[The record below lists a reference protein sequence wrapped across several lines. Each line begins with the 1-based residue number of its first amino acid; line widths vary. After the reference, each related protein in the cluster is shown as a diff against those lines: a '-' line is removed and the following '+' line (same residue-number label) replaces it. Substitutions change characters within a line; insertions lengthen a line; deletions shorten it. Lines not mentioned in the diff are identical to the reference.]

1 MKKYF
6 WLLLFLFFSSRF
18 FFLANYPYFF
28 DSPEYLRL
36 SLNQSF
42 FQSLSLSHESVH
54 PIFLFLTQLSQK
66 IIPGNQAW
74 SLSLVSASAGL
85 VSFVAFYLLV
95 KRIFNQKTALLS
107 LIPLIFFPHLW
118 LIQTN
123 ILHESL
129 DQALFLTALLFFDF
143 FLMKKNWFWIF
154 SVFFLSLA
162 ITNFVGIIIWL
173 PVFFGLVF
181 LRSKKDKL
189 KENLVK
195 AFLVCLSSFVLAILF
210 LFSLFS
216 FTSIDPIL
224 RLKELFFDYG
234 GGGLLSNWGFF
245 DILRTLRNDF
255 SILVNGYRS
264 VSLLIILVSF
274 FTMIK
279 KRQWNFL
286 IFFLSFLIPF
296 LVTGKF
302 WHGGLF
308 ARYSSLIAYSLA
320 LFLAFSFSRRVF
332 WLLAFFLILFSLPTF
347 HAYQKPPVFEVQ
359 KKIIS
364 EVNIENDSLFVF
376 SEYQRPWAE
385 NNYPNALFVN
395 GDDQDLKILEEKIEI
410 AIEDKKLVFISQQA
424 INFPYWQY
432 DGQQIHIISKGD
444 IQKAKLKSFLEN
456 KNLVLIAEDKNYP
469 LLNIFQITN

>member
-1 MKKYF
+1 M
-6 WLLLFLFFSSRF
+6 LF
-18 FFLANYPYFF
+18 
-28 DSPEYLRL
+28 
-36 SLNQSF
+36 
-42 FQSLSLSHESVH
+42 
-54 PIFLFLTQLSQK
+54 
-66 IIPGNQAW
+66 
-74 SLSLVSASAGL
+74 
-85 VSFVAFYLLV
+85 FYLLV
-95 KRIFNQKTALLS
+95 KRIFNQKIALLS
-107 LIPLIFFPHLW
+107 LIPLIFFSHLW

-129 DQALFLTALLFFDF
+129 DQALFLTALLFFDL

-162 ITNFVGIIIWL
+162 ITNFIGIIIWL

-195 AFLVCLSSFVLAILF
+195 AFSVCLLSLVLAVLF
-210 LFSLFS
+210 LLLLFS
-216 FTSIDPIL
+216 FASVDPFL
-224 RLKELFFDYG
+224 RLKELFFGYG
-234 GGGLLSNWGFF
+234 ATGVLNNWNFLNF
-245 DILRTLRNDF
+245 LRILRNDF
-255 SILVNGYRS
+255 LILVNGYRS
-264 VSLLIILVSF
+264 VSLLIILVGF

-296 LVTGKF
+296 LATGKF
-302 WHGGLF
+302 WYGGLF
-308 ARYSSLIAYSLA
+308 GRYSSLISYPLA
-320 LFLAFSFSRRVF
+320 LFLAFSFSKRIF
-332 WLLAFFLILFSLPTF
+332 WLLVFFLILFSLPTF
-347 HAYQKPPVFEVQ
+347 LAYQKPPVFEIQ
-359 KKIIS
+359 KEIIS
-364 EVNIENDSLFVF
+364 EVNIGNDPLFVF
-376 SEYQRPWAE
+376 SEYQRPWTE
-385 NNYPNALFVN
+385 NDYSSALFVN

-410 AIEDKKLVFISQQA
+410 AIEDKKSVFISQQA

-456 KNLVLIAEDKNYP
+456 KNLVLIVGDKDYP